1 MKIIYNCYGG
11 SHSSVVVGYIHCG
24 LLDKNKVPTRQ
35 QLMSLS
41 YFDSQRKEDHGI
53 LQYLGKDKDNN
64 EIYSVGLESNR
75 EFGKEC
81 LKNVSSIM
89 GINPEG
95 YIMVDTISS
104 VNWFM
109 RIGGFLSRALGL
121 ISIGRPLVIYGTQR
135 AFFNLVKITEKT
147 LLEVKGKSK

>member
-1 MKIIYNCYGG
+1 
-11 SHSSVVVGYIHCG
+11 
-24 LLDKNKVPTRQ
+24 
-35 QLMSLS
+35 MSLS